1 LYQYY
6 IPVEEDV
13 GGASSMRKKNVVLDC
28 DPRKGNFSRVLED
41 HLWQLACASVP
52 EDRF

>member
-13 GGASSMRKKNVVLDC
+13 GGASSMRKKKLFWIVIHA
-28 DPRKGNFSRVLED
+28 KKISHGVLED
-41 HLWQLACASVP
+41 RLRQLACASVP